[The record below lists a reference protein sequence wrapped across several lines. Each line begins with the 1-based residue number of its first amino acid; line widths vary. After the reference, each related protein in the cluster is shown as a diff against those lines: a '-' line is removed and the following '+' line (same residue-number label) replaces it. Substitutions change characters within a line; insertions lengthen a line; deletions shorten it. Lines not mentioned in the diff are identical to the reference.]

1 MLGIIFSFNLL
12 IMAYN
17 EIFHV
22 TLNGDNYSLW
32 SQAMCSFLKG
42 RKIRFYVTNQRKA
55 PNRQEKETY
64 EAFAICLED

>member
-1 MLGIIFSFNLL
+1 
-12 IMAYN
+12 MAYN
-17 EIFHV
+17 EIFHLIHV

-32 SQAMCSFLKG
+32 SQAICSFLKG

-64 EAFAICLED
+64 EAFAIRLED